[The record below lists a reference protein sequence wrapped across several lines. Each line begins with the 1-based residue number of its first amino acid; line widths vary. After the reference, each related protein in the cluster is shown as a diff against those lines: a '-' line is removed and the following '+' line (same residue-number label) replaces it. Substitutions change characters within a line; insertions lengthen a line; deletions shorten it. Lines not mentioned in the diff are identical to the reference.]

1 MILEN
6 VSLVHQAGGCPVRGA
21 QGDFGKPHPYCRTR
35 AVLSV
40 SAQQHEAR
48 TQGADLRRRNRCM
61 RVIRAVMSL
70 AGCPDKTDIGKDRQ
84 WCMRVLH
91 APPKNPH
98 VLRVISTV
106 NKAVLFIV
114 MIDPWKSEVIC
125 RCIPLI
131 DPFEGSGQSGTLQ
144 VVRTRPPRNGCEI
157 QAVVRTTL
165 WLPFTCMSAV
175 LMHLANSDSK

>member
-6 VSLVHQAGGCPVRGA
+6 VSLVHQAGGCPLRRA

-91 APPKNPH
+91 GLPPKNPH
-98 VLRVISTV
+98 VLRES
-106 NKAVLFIV
+106 
-114 MIDPWKSEVIC
+114 
-125 RCIPLI
+125 
-131 DPFEGSGQSGTLQ
+131 
-144 VVRTRPPRNGCEI
+144 
-157 QAVVRTTL
+157 
-165 WLPFTCMSAV
+165 
-175 LMHLANSDSK
+175 